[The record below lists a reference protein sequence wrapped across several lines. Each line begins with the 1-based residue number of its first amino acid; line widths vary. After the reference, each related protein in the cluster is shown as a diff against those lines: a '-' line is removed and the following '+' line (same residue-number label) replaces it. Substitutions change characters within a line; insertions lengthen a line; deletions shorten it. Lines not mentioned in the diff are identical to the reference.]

1 MNLMDLILCIV
12 AGLAAVTMPS
22 IYAAAVPK
30 SKKKTQFTLG
40 NVIIMVAVLYMIF
53 KYFSTI

>member
-1 MNLMDLILCIV
+1 MDLILCIV
-12 AGLAAVTMPS
+12 AGLAAVTIPS

-30 SKKKTQFTLG
+30 SKKKTRFTLG
-40 NVIIMVAVLYMIF
+40 NVIIMVAVLYLLF